1 MADISSQLSDI
12 FKAGLDAN
20 PDLAKSLASAIH
32 DDLGTGGKKTKAEAN
47 YRMADG
53 SESCSQCQH
62 FDGNSSCEVV
72 SGHISP
78 NGVSDEYEPGE
89 SADTG
94 DSESSGESQSDTA
107 EPTESDT
114 GTSDSTDGSSDTG
127 PKSNN

>member
-20 PDLAKSLASAIH
+20 PDLAKSLASANH
-32 DDLGTGGKKTKAEAN
+32 DDLGTGGKQTKAEAN

-53 SESCSQCQH
+53 SESCSGCQH

-78 NGVSDEYEPGE
+78 NGVSDSYEPSDNSQSNSQPSDGGQP
-89 SADTG
+89 T
-94 DSESSGESQSDTA
+94 DSSPQTSQSDT
-107 EPTESDT
+107 
-114 GTSDSTDGSSDTG
+114 
-127 PKSNN
+127 